1 MATTDVSAVLTEAR
15 AAMEDSHRL
24 LDEMRI
30 LRRQVHQSLA
40 AVRNSAL
47 TLALSMNVNVSETA
61 RGDVPATLPLESQ
74 APVAIAPEPL
84 VSDSNAP
91 DPSPLVLRPIDPKD
105 QMGLDLLTPR
115 EIEVL
120 RLIGEGQRTKEIA
133 FALGITFKTAV
144 THRSNIMEKL
154 GIHEGP
160 RLVRFAIRTGITAA

>member
-1 MATTDVSAVLTEAR
+1 MAATQISGVVMEAR
-15 AAMEDSHRL
+15 AALEASHKL
-24 LDEMRI
+24 LDEMRT
-30 LRRQVHQSLA
+30 LRGQVHQGLA
-40 AVRNSAL
+40 AVRNSTF
-47 TLALSMNVNVSETA
+47 TLAQTMNVNIGETA
-61 RGDVPATLPLESQ
+61 LVDVLAGFPPESQ
-74 APVAIAPEPL
+74 APVAVAPQPL
-84 VSDSNAP
+84 VAAPGASDP
-91 DPSPLVLRPIDPKD
+91 PPLGLRPLDPKD

-160 RLVRFAIRTGITAA
+160 RLVRFAIRTGITTA